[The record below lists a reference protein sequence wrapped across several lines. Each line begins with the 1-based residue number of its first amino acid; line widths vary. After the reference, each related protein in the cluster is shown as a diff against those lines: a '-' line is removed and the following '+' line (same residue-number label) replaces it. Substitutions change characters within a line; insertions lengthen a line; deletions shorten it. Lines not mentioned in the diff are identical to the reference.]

1 MVALLLL
8 PGAALAQD
16 TTPVTLMHGWT
27 GADNTEMLNTVFDR
41 FNMENE
47 DGIVIEPTALGW
59 DDLFTQLT
67 LTAAAGNP
75 PDVVM
80 FHNTE
85 VTEFVRKGVLL
96 PVDALMAAAG
106 IDLTGVPQNI
116 IDLSKIDGEF
126 YCLPGDLHPMNLYY
140 NVDLV
145 EAAGLDPDSPPTTGE
160 EFLAWMEAMTITDDD
175 GVVTQY
181 GLDMPYGGGLGR
193 WFFHTLL
200 YQFGGDYLGE
210 DGLSV
215 VNSEAGQKA
224 LQWLVDAHASGWTS
238 RGTGFGDI
246 SAFDAERGGMILSGP
261 WMVNSYITRGMNI
274 GTAVMPTMGDIPATW
289 TNTHCLALTVQDSDA
304 NYLNSMK
311 VVKWFLENYAEPG
324 IKVGIVPVLPI
335 ALQDPYWTDHDYSKY
350 YAPFVESLSIS
361 IMEPAI
367 EKYTSVFSFSGQSP
381 LLRNLEAALAGD
393 KSVEE
398 ALDDMKAGIDEL
410 LLDE

>member
-16 TTPVTLMHGWT
+16 TTLVTLMHGWT

-106 IDLTGVPQNI
+106 VDLTGVPQNVI
-116 IDLSKIDGEF
+116 ELSKIDGEF

-160 EFLAWMEAMTITDDD
+160 EFMAWAEAMTITDDD

-261 WMVNSYITRGMNI
+261 WMVNSYITRRHEH
-274 GTAVMPTMGDIPATW
+274 W
-289 TNTHCLALTVQDSDA
+289 HSRDA
-304 NYLNSMK
+304 NDGRYPS
-311 VVKWFLENYAEPG
+311 
-324 IKVGIVPVLPI
+324 
-335 ALQDPYWTDHDYSKY
+335 H
-350 YAPFVESLSIS
+350 
-361 IMEPAI
+361 
-367 EKYTSVFSFSGQSP
+367 
-381 LLRNLEAALAGD
+381 
-393 KSVEE
+393 
-398 ALDDMKAGIDEL
+398 
-410 LLDE
+410 LDEYALLGFDAARQRRELPQLHEGG